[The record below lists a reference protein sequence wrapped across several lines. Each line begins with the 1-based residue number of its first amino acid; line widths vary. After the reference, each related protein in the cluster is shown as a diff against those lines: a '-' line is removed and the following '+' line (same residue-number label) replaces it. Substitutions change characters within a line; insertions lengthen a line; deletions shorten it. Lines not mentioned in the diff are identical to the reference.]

1 MDTSK
6 FVPEHLDRT
15 RLLANLADAKSN
27 LAMYE
32 QASVNDDTE
41 ESREYWA
48 GQAERER
55 SSIKLLE
62 ELLDMESAG

>member
-6 FVPEHLDRT
+6 FVPEHLDRA
-15 RLLANLADAKSN
+15 RLLANLADAKTN

-32 QASVNDDTE
+32 QASVSDDTE

-55 SSIKLLE
+55 DSIKLLE